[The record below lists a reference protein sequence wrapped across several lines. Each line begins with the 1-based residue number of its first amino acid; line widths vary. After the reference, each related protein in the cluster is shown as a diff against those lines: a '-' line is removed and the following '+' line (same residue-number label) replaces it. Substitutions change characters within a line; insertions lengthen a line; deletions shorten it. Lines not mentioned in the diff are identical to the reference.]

1 MVKYALVALLALH
14 GIIHEFG
21 FGATWRIGPAGTVS
35 ATPSL
40 IPGLAPD
47 GALAH
52 VLGIIWLIALLAF
65 LGAAFGLLTDGT
77 WWRVATAAAAVV
89 SLALCVAW
97 WSDGKAG
104 AVIDIRILVAIV
116 VYTLA
121 TPAAALRGA
130 S

>member
-1 MVKYALVALLALH
+1 MLRYILVALLALH
-14 GIIHEFG
+14 GIVHGFG

-47 GALAH
+47 GPLAH
-52 VLGIIWLIALLAF
+52 VLGIFWLIALLAF
-65 LGAAFGLLTDGT
+65 LGAAFGLLTDGA
-77 WWRVATAAAAVV
+77 WWRIAAAAAAVV

-104 AVIDIRILVAIV
+104 AALDIGILVAIV

-121 TPAAALRGA
+121 GPAAALRGA

>member
-1 MVKYALVALLALH
+1 MVKYILVALLALH
-14 GIIHEFG
+14 GIVHGFG
-21 FGATWRIGPAGTVS
+21 FGATWRIGPAGSVS

-65 LGAAFGLLTDGT
+65 VGAAFGLLTDGA
-77 WWRVATAAAAVV
+77 WWRIAAAVAAVV
-89 SLALCVAW
+89 SLALCIAW

-104 AVIDIRILVAIV
+104 AVIDIGILVAIV
-116 VYTLA
+116 VYALA
-121 TPAAALRGA
+121 SPAAAVRGA